1 MQVNTFVE
9 KLEKDNEALFRACEL
24 QVKSYF
30 DSKPSKEELVEHFV
44 NRMVNERM
52 NLVEISA
59 KVSQAGSNASPDELY
74 LLAKQAFDEANHF
87 RMVKR
92 VVEHIN
98 GAPIDV
104 EAAVESE
111 RGNESSKGASLINK
125 YEAAD
130 DELML
135 ALYQFVAE
143 GRAARNWAMMAEC
156 VEDEF
161 VARSYA
167 KIARDEKFHSN
178 IGKRKLLQLCKTEE
192 QQQRVL
198 AVIDEMRRD
207 LYTINC
213 ISCSIES
220 PNHNNIMLIEIL
232 LHDHKKAVVFSIII

>member
-1 MQVNTFVE
+1 MMKVETFIE
-9 KLEKDNEALFRACEL
+9 KLEQENEALFRACEL
-24 QVKSYF
+24 QVKAYF
-30 DSKPSKEELVEHFV
+30 DSKPSKEELVEHFI

-52 NLVEISA
+52 NLVEISGNI
-59 KVSQAGSNASPDELY
+59 SQAGSNANPDDLY

-104 EAAVESE
+104 EAAVESQH
-111 RGNESSKGASLINK
+111 GNESSKGASLLDK

-161 VARSYA
+161 VAKSYA

-178 IGKRKLLQLCKTEE
+178 IGKRKLLQLCKDEE
-192 QQQRVL
+192 QQKRVL
-198 AVIDEMRRD
+198 AVIDGMRRD

-213 ISCSIES
+213 LKCGMLPES
-220 PNHNNIMLIEIL
+220 
-232 LHDHKKAVVFSIII
+232 KAMVEQAYGQIA